1 MRFYAACL
9 ASYNNGVL
17 HGCWIDASADV
28 EQMQEELSAMLR
40 ASRVPGAEEWAI
52 HDYEDLPTSLGE
64 YPGLQTIADFVELA
78 EEHDLSGDDL
88 GAIVKHFGSVAY
100 AAEELRDNWAGTYES
115 FKAYAEEQA
124 DEALAAHDIKPDHPL
139 ANYFDYDA
147 YARDLQHSCSAV
159 EADNGVMVFRS

>member
-17 HGCWIDASADV
+17 YGRWIDASSDV
-28 EQMQEELSAMLR
+28 DQMQDEISAMLR
-40 ASRVPGAEEWAI
+40 ESRARGAEEWAI
-52 HDYEDLPTSLGE
+52 HDYEDLPASLGE

-78 EEHDLSGDDL
+78 EEHDLSGNDL
-88 GAIVKHFGSVAY
+88 AAIVKHFGSVAY
-100 AAEELRDNWAGTYES
+100 AAEELRDNCAGTYES

-124 DEALAAHDIKPDHPL
+124 DEALEAHGIKPDHPL
-139 ANYFDYDA
+139 ASFFDYDA

-159 EADNGVMVFRS
+159 EVDNGVMVFWS